1 MIMKNVKVIG
11 YGLWVIG
18 MLLVSMPT
26 MAQEWESTS
35 SMQGSGSAYSSQV
48 TAVGA
53 TSAADMG
60 TTTTAN
66 YSPGRPG
73 QVRKGFL
80 DPTNPGNQS
89 NESPIG
95 EPWVLAIFAAAF
107 AAVIAVRRKRSNG

>member
-1 MIMKNVKVIG
+1 MKNVKVIG

-35 SMQGSGSAYSSQV
+35 SMQGSGSAYSAQV

-80 DPTNPGNQS
+80 DPNNPGNQS

-95 EPWVLAIFAAAF
+95 DAVLPLAFMALAF
-107 AAVIAVRRKRSNG
+107 AGVIYFRKRRARA